1 MLVIV
6 CAGVVLAS
14 LDLFIVNLAMPSMA
28 RDLHQRS
35 LSTLSWVLSGYAI
48 VYASLLVLLGRLSE
62 ARARQNG
69 FLAGALLFTLASAA
83 CGAATSLGMLIA
95 FRVVQ
100 AVGAALLTPASLSVV
115 LATTA
120 PAKRAGAVRAWTAI
134 GGAAA
139 ALGPVV
145 GGPLVA
151 ISWRWVFFVNVPIGL
166 VAVVIGWLRL
176 PNVPGHPVKA
186 PDAFGA
192 TLVTAGVGLLS
203 LGLVQGNA
211 WGWGSTRVVASL
223 VASVLLLAGF
233 VVHLL
238 RHHNP
243 LFDPSLFRARAFRG
257 ASIVSITYSIAFGA
271 MLLSIVL
278 WMQDVWHWSALQT
291 GLAFAPG
298 PLMVPLFGLL
308 ITGRLIARFGPGRVI
323 AVGAT
328 VYAAGVAWWAV
339 RAGVH
344 PDYLGQV
351 LPGTLL
357 TGAGVGLTMPTFMS
371 TGAGALPPQAFA
383 TGSAVLNMLRQVG
396 LAVGVAVFVAV
407 VGSPRTPQASL
418 TAWQH
423 GWIVIA
429 ATSMLAAVVGGIGL
443 RRQRVA
449 DVAAAPAVPA
459 ATPAASARP
468 AALAAPE
475 NDGAGG
481 PKPHQGVVNAR
492 GAYVR
497 RTVGHATPA
506 DGPEAAPAGTLAAD

>member
-1 MLVIV
+1 MPNLSQLRRRDAAPSLVLVIV

-35 LSTLSWVLSGYAI
+35 LDTLSWVLNGYAI
-48 VYASLLVLLGRLSE
+48 VYASLLVLFGRLSE

-95 FRVVQ
+95 FRVIQ
-100 AVGAALLTPASLSVV
+100 AVGAALLTPASLSMV

-120 PAKRAGAVRAWTAI
+120 PAKRAGAVRAWTAV

-166 VAVVIGWLRL
+166 LAVIIGWLRL

-192 TLVTAGVGLLS
+192 ALVTGGVGLLT
-203 LGLVQGNA
+203 LGLVEGNS
-211 WGWGSTRVVASL
+211 WGWGSARVIAALAAAV
-223 VASVLLLAGF
+223 VLLAGF
-233 VVHLL
+233 VAHLL
-238 RHHNP
+238 RHDNP

-257 ASIVSITYSIAFGA
+257 ASIVAVTYSIAFGA

-278 WMQDVWHWSALQT
+278 WMQDVWHWSALHT

-323 AVGAT
+323 FAGAT
-328 VYAAGVAWWAV
+328 IYAVGVAWWAL

-344 PDYLGQV
+344 PDYAGQV

-396 LAVGVAVFVAV
+396 LAVGVALFVAV
-407 VGSPRTPQASL
+407 VGSPATAQASL
-418 TAWQH
+418 TAWQR
-423 GWIVIA
+423 GWSLIA
-429 ATSMLAAVVGGIGL
+429 GTALLAALVGAIGL
-443 RRQRVA
+443 RRPRAVDPESALDPQRAA
-449 DVAAAPAVPA
+449 DPERAAAPVAAATGAV
-459 ATPAASARP
+459 
-468 AALAAPE
+468 
-475 NDGAGG
+475 
-481 PKPHQGVVNAR
+481 
-492 GAYVR
+492 
-497 RTVGHATPA
+497 
-506 DGPEAAPAGTLAAD
+506 AAD